1 MFDESPPLIEAVA
14 WWLGAFSSIV
24 WLFLTSGKKRNKRN
38 GLMRQGGNFS
48 EKQEMVANWKI

>member
-1 MFDESPPLIEAVA
+1 MIFPPLIEAVA
-14 WWLGAFSSIV
+14 WRFGAFSSIV

-48 EKQEMVANWKI
+48 EKQEMVASWKN